1 MPLARLHAALLALLL
16 CLMPMAAQ
24 AMSFIRDAEIEGT
37 LKRMATPVFQAA
49 GLDPD
54 SVRLFIINDRSIN
67 AFVIDRNMAFHTGLL
82 ARLETPEELMGVIA
96 HETGHIAGGHGV
108 QRLDAARAARGPM
121 ILSTILGIAAAAAG
135 AGDAAA
141 AIVAGG
147 QTVGQRGFLKYT
159 RGQEASAD
167 QAAIGYL
174 EAVRVD
180 PTGMLET
187 LERLKAQEIVTIG
200 RRDPYSLT
208 HPLSAE
214 RIRLL
219 ERRVAGARSLGA
231 PTPAETAYLHARLRA
246 KLRGFLDDPVRTLE
260 AYPVSD
266 RSEAAVLARSVAYH
280 RLPDLPAALREVEA
294 LITARPTDAYYHELK
309 GQFLFEGAR
318 PAEAAQAYAQAVRLA
333 PDEPLIQTAYA
344 RALLSLNQP
353 QYDQAALRALQ
364 AATRADPLDASSW
377 RQMATAQARLN
388 DRLGAQLSN
397 AEYLALTGSW
407 AAAER
412 NARQVRD
419 ASPQGSSAWLRADD
433 IIDAV
438 TRAQRDRN

>member
-294 LITARPTDAYYHELK
+294 LIAARPTDAYYHELK